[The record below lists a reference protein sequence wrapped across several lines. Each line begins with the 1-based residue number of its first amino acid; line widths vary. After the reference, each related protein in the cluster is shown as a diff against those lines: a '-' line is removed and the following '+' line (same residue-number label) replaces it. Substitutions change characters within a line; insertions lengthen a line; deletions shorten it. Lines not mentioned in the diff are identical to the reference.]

1 MRVSEAFS
9 PTQTRVERPPMTDRP
24 HPSAW
29 PPLLIAIALEVTAT
43 LSLRAAEG
51 FTHPLWL
58 IPVVIGYTSSLWLL
72 SVVLDRGMAV
82 GVAYG
87 IWSAFGVV
95 LTAVMGT
102 VLFGELLGPVQIIG
116 IGAIVL
122 GVLLVE
128 LGSHTRETT
137 AEAVS

>member
-1 MRVSEAFS
+1 MTV
-9 PTQTRVERPPMTDRP
+9 RPR
-24 HPSAW
+24 PSAW
-29 PPLLIAIALEVTAT
+29 PPLLIAIGLEVTAT

-58 IPVVIGYTSSLWLL
+58 IPVVIGYAASLWLL
-72 SVVLDRGMAV
+72 SIVLDRGMAV

-87 IWSAFGVV
+87 IWSALGVV

-102 VLFGELLGPVQIIG
+102 VLFGEFLGPVQIIG
-116 IGAIVL
+116 IGTIVV

-128 LGSHTRETT
+128 LGSHTRET
-137 AEAVS
+137 AEVAP

>member
-1 MRVSEAFS
+1 MTPS
-9 PTQTRVERPPMTDRP
+9 PRR
-24 HPSAW
+24 SAW
-29 PPLLIAIALEVTAT
+29 PPLLLAIALEVSAT

-58 IPVVIGYTSSLWLL
+58 IVVVLGYTGSLWLL

-87 IWSAFGVV
+87 IWSAIGVV
-95 LTAVMGT
+95 LTAALGT
-102 VLFGELLGPVQIIG
+102 VLFGELLGPVQIVG
-116 IGAIVL
+116 VGVIVV

-128 LGSHTRETT
+128 LGSHRRETT
-137 AEAVS
+137 EAAS

>member
-1 MRVSEAFS
+1 MTA
-9 PTQTRVERPPMTDRP
+9 RPG
-24 HPSAW
+24 PSAW
-29 PPLLIAIALEVTAT
+29 LPLLIAIALEVSAT

-58 IPVVIGYTSSLWLL
+58 IVVVLGYTGSLWLL

-87 IWSAFGVV
+87 IWSAIGVV
-95 LTAVMGT
+95 LTAVLGT
-102 VLFGELLGPVQIIG
+102 ALFGEVLGPVQIVG
-116 IGAIVL
+116 VGVIVI

-128 LGSHTRETT
+128 FGSHERKTEV
-137 AEAVS
+137 AS

>member
-1 MRVSEAFS
+1 
-9 PTQTRVERPPMTDRP
+9 MTALSR
-24 HPSAW
+24 PSAW
-29 PPLLIAIALEVTAT
+29 PPLLIAIVLEVTAT

-58 IPVVIGYTSSLWLL
+58 IPVVIGYTGSLWLL
-72 SVVLDRGMAV
+72 SIVLDRGMPV

-87 IWSAFGVV
+87 IWAAIGVV

-102 VLFGELLGPVQIIG
+102 VLFGELLGPVQIGG
-116 IGAIVL
+116 IGAIVV

-128 LGSHTRETT
+128 LGSHKRETS
-137 AEAVS
+137 AEVGA

>member
-1 MRVSEAFS
+1 
-9 PTQTRVERPPMTDRP
+9 MTD
-24 HPSAW
+24 HPRRSAW
-29 PPLLIAIALEVTAT
+29 PPLLIAIALEVMAT

-58 IPVVIGYTSSLWLL
+58 ILVAIGYSGSLWLL
-72 SVVLDRGMAV
+72 SIVLDRGMPV

-87 IWSAFGVV
+87 IWSAIGVV
-95 LTAVMGT
+95 ATAVLST

-116 IGAIVL
+116 VGVIVV

-128 LGSHTRETT
+128 LGSHTRETAQPST
-137 AEAVS
+137 PEVAS

>member
-1 MRVSEAFS
+1 MTPS
-9 PTQTRVERPPMTDRP
+9 PRR
-24 HPSAW
+24 SAW
-29 PPLLIAIALEVTAT
+29 PPLLLAIALEVSAT

-51 FTHPLWL
+51 FAHPLWL
-58 IPVVIGYTSSLWLL
+58 IVVVLGYTGSLWLL

-87 IWSAFGVV
+87 IWSAIGVV
-95 LTAVMGT
+95 LTAALGT
-102 VLFGELLGPVQIIG
+102 ALFGELLGPVQIVG
-116 IGAIVL
+116 VGVIVV

-137 AEAVS
+137 EATP

>member
-1 MRVSEAFS
+1 
-9 PTQTRVERPPMTDRP
+9 MTDHSRP
-24 HPSAW
+24 SPW

-58 IPVVIGYTSSLWLL
+58 IPVVVGYTGSLWLL
-72 SVVLDRGMAV
+72 SIVLDRGMPV

-87 IWSAFGVV
+87 IWAAIGVV

-102 VLFGELLGPVQIIG
+102 VLFDELLGSVQIVG

-128 LGSHTRETT
+128 LGSHKRETP
-137 AEAVS
+137 AEVGA

>member
-1 MRVSEAFS
+1 
-9 PTQTRVERPPMTDRP
+9 MTDPR
-24 HPSAW
+24 HRSAW

-58 IPVVIGYTSSLWLL
+58 IPVVLGYTSSLWLL
-72 SVVLDRGMAV
+72 SVVLYRGMPV

-87 IWSAFGVV
+87 IWAAFGVV
-95 LTAVMGT
+95 LTAVFGT
-102 VLFGELLGPVQIIG
+102 VLFSETLGAIQVVG
-116 IGAIVL
+116 IGVIVV

-128 LGSHTRETT
+128 FSSHRREP
-137 AEAVS
+137 AEAAS

>member
-1 MRVSEAFS
+1 
-9 PTQTRVERPPMTDRP
+9 MTDRTR
-24 HPSAW
+24 HSAW
-29 PPLLIAIALEVTAT
+29 PPLLIAIGLEVMAT

-58 IPVVIGYTSSLWLL
+58 ILVVVGYSGSLWLL
-72 SVVLDRGMAV
+72 SVVLDRGMPV

-87 IWSAFGVV
+87 IWSAIGVV
-95 LTAVMGT
+95 LTAVLGT

-116 IGAIVL
+116 VGVIVV

-128 LGSHTRETT
+128 LGSHTRDDTKHNS
-137 AEAVS
+137 AEVAS

>member
-1 MRVSEAFS
+1 MTPS
-9 PTQTRVERPPMTDRP
+9 PRR
-24 HPSAW
+24 SAW
-29 PPLLIAIALEVTAT
+29 PPLLLAIALEVSAT

-58 IPVVIGYTSSLWLL
+58 IVVVLGYTGSLWLL

-87 IWSAFGVV
+87 IWSAIGVV
-95 LTAVMGT
+95 LTAALGT
-102 VLFGELLGPVQIIG
+102 VLFGELLGPVQIVG
-116 IGAIVL
+116 VGVIVV

-128 LGSHTRETT
+128 LGSHRRETT
-137 AEAVS
+137 EVTS

>member
-1 MRVSEAFS
+1 
-9 PTQTRVERPPMTDRP
+9 MTDHTRR
-24 HPSAW
+24 SAW
-29 PPLLIAIALEVTAT
+29 PPLLIAIGLEVMAT

-58 IPVVIGYTSSLWLL
+58 ILVVIGYSGSLWLL
-72 SVVLDRGMAV
+72 SIVLDRGMPV

-87 IWSAFGVV
+87 IWSAIGVV
-95 LTAVMGT
+95 ATAVLGT

-116 IGAIVL
+116 VGVIVV

-128 LGSHTRETT
+128 LGSHTRETAQPT
-137 AEAVS
+137 TREVAS

>member
-1 MRVSEAFS
+1 
-9 PTQTRVERPPMTDRP
+9 MTDRP
-24 HPSAW
+24 RPSAW

-43 LSLRAAEG
+43 LLLRAAEG

-58 IPVVIGYTSSLWLL
+58 IPVVIGYTASLWLL
-72 SVVLDRGMAV
+72 SIVLDRGMAV

-95 LTAVMGT
+95 LTAVMGAA
-102 VLFGELLGPVQIIG
+102 LFGELLATVQIVG
-116 IGAIVL
+116 IGAIVI

-128 LGSHTRETT
+128 LGSHARGTP
-137 AEAVS
+137 AEVAS

>member
-1 MRVSEAFS
+1 
-9 PTQTRVERPPMTDRP
+9 MTAPSR
-24 HPSAW
+24 PSAW
-29 PPLLIAIALEVTAT
+29 PPLLIAIVLEVTAT

-58 IPVVIGYTSSLWLL
+58 IPVVIGYTGSLWLL
-72 SVVLDRGMAV
+72 AIVLDRGMPV

-87 IWSAFGVV
+87 IWAAIGVV

-102 VLFGELLGPVQIIG
+102 VLFGELLGPVQIVG
-116 IGAIVL
+116 IGAIVV

-128 LGSHTRETT
+128 LGSHKRETS
-137 AEAVS
+137 AEVGA

>member
-1 MRVSEAFS
+1 MIPS
-9 PTQTRVERPPMTDRP
+9 PRR
-24 HPSAW
+24 SAW
-29 PPLLIAIALEVTAT
+29 PPLLLAIALEVSAT

-51 FTHPLWL
+51 FAHPLWL
-58 IPVVIGYTSSLWLL
+58 IVVVLGYTGSLWLL

-87 IWSAFGVV
+87 IWSAIGVV
-95 LTAVMGT
+95 LTAALGT

-116 IGAIVL
+116 VGVIVV

-137 AEAVS
+137 EATP

>member
-1 MRVSEAFS
+1 
-9 PTQTRVERPPMTDRP
+9 MTDRP
-24 HPSAW
+24 RRSAW
-29 PPLLIAIALEVTAT
+29 PPLLVAIALEVMAT

-58 IPVVIGYTSSLWLL
+58 ILVVIGYSGSLWLL
-72 SVVLDRGMAV
+72 SIVLDRGMPV

-87 IWSAFGVV
+87 IWSAIGVV
-95 LTAVMGT
+95 ATAVLGT

-116 IGAIVL
+116 VGVIVV

-128 LGSHTRETT
+128 LGSHTRET
-137 AEAVS
+137 AQPALPEVAA

>member
-1 MRVSEAFS
+1 
-9 PTQTRVERPPMTDRP
+9 MTETTAR
-24 HPSAW
+24 SAW

-51 FTHPLWL
+51 FTHPFWL
-58 IPVVIGYTSSLWLL
+58 IPVVIGYSGSLWLL
-72 SVVLDRGMAV
+72 SVVLDRGMPV

-87 IWSAFGVV
+87 IWSAIGVV

-102 VLFGELLGPVQIIG
+102 VLFGEFLGTVQIIG
-116 IGAIVL
+116 IGAIVV

-128 LGSHTRETT
+128 LGSHPRERSP
-137 AEAVS
+137 EAAA